1 MANGDES
8 LETQRVS
15 DADDISG
22 EFLEGIRLDL
32 MRFVRLAIPPHVIS
46 DRCKSSLG
54 QDGELVPPAVPALRP
69 AVTKDDQRAITLHG
83 KPKPHT
89 IGDNGSKFQLSENV
103 DFNGDAQ

>member
-1 MANGDES
+1 MTNGDEP
-8 LETQRVS
+8 LETEHVS

-32 MRFVRLAIPPHVIS
+32 MRFVRLAITSNVVG
-46 DRCKSSLG
+46 DRLKSRSG
-54 QDGELVPPAVPALRP
+54 EDGELVSPAVPALRP
-69 AVTKDDQRAITLHG
+69 AVAKDDQRAITLHG